1 MINTDND
8 RLAHTLGFETIEQQF
23 GFARARAV
31 VRPEFLNGL
40 GIAHGGFLYSLADF
54 TLALAA
60 NTAEISAVSA
70 SATINY
76 ISPCPEGATVT
87 AEARAVCLE
96 KKTGLFDVR
105 IYEDSPE
112 HPYAVF
118 QARAI
123 FKQIAK

>member
-70 SATINY
+70 SATIYY

-87 AEARAVCLE
+87 AEARDAEFAQEICDLFS
-96 KKTGLFDVR
+96 GLPQKAAD
-105 IYEDSPE
+105 EAQT
-112 HPYAVF
+112 H
-118 QARAI
+118 
-123 FKQIAK
+123 